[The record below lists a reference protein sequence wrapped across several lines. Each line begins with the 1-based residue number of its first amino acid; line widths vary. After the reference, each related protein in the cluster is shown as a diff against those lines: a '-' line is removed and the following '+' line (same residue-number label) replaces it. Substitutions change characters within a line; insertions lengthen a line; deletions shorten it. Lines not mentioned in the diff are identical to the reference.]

1 MTKPAHTT
9 PQHPELEAGLT
20 RETTGTS
27 GPARGSSAAQPGS
40 TVGLE
45 RLSMRQLIFRRV
57 TSNGLIMT
65 GGIIVVVI
73 VLLTTFGP
81 MVISRGPLEL
91 NIQDRLQ
98 GPSGDYLLGTDN
110 YGRELWARLV
120 WGARVSL
127 IVGLAATAMSMI
139 IGTIMGM
146 AAGHFSGLFGGLI
159 MRIIDFFLVLPSLLL
174 AIVLSSVLERGVLTI
189 VIAIGITSWAGTAR
203 IVRAQTLSAES
214 RLYIERAK
222 VLGAG
227 HWHIIR
233 THLLPAVMPLVLANT
248 TLTVGSAII
257 AESTLAFLGLG
268 DTTQQSWGTILKN
281 AMDVSAATS
290 GYWWYILT
298 PGLAIVAVVLAFTLV
313 GRAIEA
319 IANPTLRS
327 R

>member
-1 MTKPAHTT
+1 MTSRNTSSEKQAA
-9 PQHPELEAGLT
+9 AG
-20 RETTGTS
+20 REKQGATV
-27 GPARGSSAAQPGS
+27 PSSARALTWS
-40 TVGLE
+40 RRAEAWKKNWKIFLE
-45 RLSMRQLIFRRV
+45 DRAGVAGAIILILVILVAVFAPLIADRSMLDV
-57 TSNGLIMT
+57 TQNLDN
-65 GGIIVVVI
+65 
-73 VLLTTFGP
+73 P
-81 MVISRGPLEL
+81 RYAP
-91 NIQDRLQ
+91 
-98 GPSGDYLLGTDN
+98 PSAEHPLGTDN

-127 IVGLAATAMSMI
+127 IVGVAATAMSMI
-139 IGTIMGM
+139 IGTIMGI
-146 AAGHFSGLFGGLI
+146 AAGHFTGWVGGLI
-159 MRIIDFFLVLPSLLL
+159 MRVIDFFLVLPSLLL
-174 AIVLSSVLERGVLTI
+174 AIVLSSVLERGVFTI
-189 VIAIGITSWAGTAR
+189 VIAIGVTSWAGTAR

-227 HWHIIR
+227 HWHII
-233 THLLPAVMPLVLANT
+233 TSHLLPAVMPLVLANT
-248 TLTVGSAII
+248 TLTVGGAII

-281 AMDVSAATS
+281 SMDVSAATS
-290 GYWWYILT
+290 GYWWFILT

>member
-1 MTKPAHTT
+1 M
-9 PQHPELEAGLT
+9 EDRAGVA
-20 RETTGTS
+20 G
-27 GPARGSSAAQPGS
+27 A
-40 TVGLE
+40 
-45 RLSMRQLIFRRV
+45 
-57 TSNGLIMT
+57 
-65 GGIIVVVI
+65 I
-73 VLLTTFGP
+73 VLIL
-81 MVISRGPLEL
+81 VILVAVFAPL
-91 NIQDRLQ
+91 IADRSMLDVTQ
-98 GPSGDYLLGTDN
+98 NLDNPRYAPPSAEHPLGTDN

-127 IVGLAATAMSMI
+127 IVGVAATAMSMI
-139 IGTIMGM
+139 IGTIMGI
-146 AAGHFSGLFGGLI
+146 AAGHFTGWVGGLI
-159 MRIIDFFLVLPSLLL
+159 MRVIDFFLVLPSLLL
-174 AIVLSSVLERGVLTI
+174 AIVLSSVLERGVFTI
-189 VIAIGITSWAGTAR
+189 VIAIGVTSWAGTAR

-227 HWHIIR
+227 HWHII
-233 THLLPAVMPLVLANT
+233 TSHLLPAVMPLVLANT
-248 TLTVGSAII
+248 TLTVGGAII

-281 AMDVSAATS
+281 SMDVSAATS
-290 GYWWYILT
+290 GYWWFILT